1 MALETSK
8 VSIEDVKRELSLPAD
23 FFDAY
28 SNDQEPLDERI
39 KTRRTLRTAYVQRLV
54 GSAGYTPTTE
64 PKHTCVKFAEQLLV
78 AADVLE
84 EIVTNIAAV
93 PTTVLHEDTDLG
105 ALQDQI
111 ERKRADAMML
121 LQPYIVVTD
130 EGPGGILF
138 SIGSTGIDETQRDDF
153 SEIDF
158 GLLEDKR

>member
-1 MALETSK
+1 MALADSK
-8 VSIEDVKRELSLPAD
+8 VDVDDVKRELSLPAD
-23 FFDAY
+23 FFDAL
-28 SNDQEPLDERI
+28 SVDEHPLDERI
-39 KTRRTLRTAYVQRLV
+39 DVRRTLRTAYVQRLV
-54 GSAGYTPTTE
+54 GPSGYAATDE

-93 PTTVLHEDTDLG
+93 PTTVIAENADLG

-111 ERKRADAMML
+111 TRKREDAMTL

-130 EGPGGILF
+130 EGPGGLIF
-138 SIGSTGIDETQRDDF
+138 SITSTGIDEQEQDDF